1 MLGTM
6 PMITVEEVADQ
17 VGIHDAHYFHAIYR
31 AQFGE
36 TPKNRSRMN
45 EV

>member
-36 TPKNRSRMN
+36 TPKNRW
-45 EV
+45 